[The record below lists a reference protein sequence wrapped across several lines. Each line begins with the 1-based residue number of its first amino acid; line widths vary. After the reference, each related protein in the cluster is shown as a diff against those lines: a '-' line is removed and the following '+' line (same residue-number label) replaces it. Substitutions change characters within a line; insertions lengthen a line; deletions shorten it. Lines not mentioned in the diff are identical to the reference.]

1 MEIYLLDLKTGK
13 ERRLTADSA
22 TDMDPAFSPDGRT
35 IGFVSDRR
43 GKFEVYLVDLDG
55 SNLTRLTETDTF
67 DIQPS
72 FSPDG
77 RWLAFE
83 RGGDVYAIDLKTKAP
98 VNLTRSPGYEGGP
111 SWGP

>member
-1 MEIYLLDLKTGK
+1 MEIYILDLETGK
-13 ERRLTADSA
+13 ERRLTTNPA
-22 TDMDPAFSPDGRT
+22 TDMDPAISPDGKR
-35 IGFVSDRR
+35 IAFVSDRR
-43 GKFEVYLVDLDG
+43 GKFEVYLMNIDG
-55 SNLTRLTETDTF
+55 SNLIRLTETDTF

-83 RGGDVYAIDLKTKAP
+83 RRGDIYAIDLKTKALL
-98 VNLTRSPGYEGGP
+98 NLTRSPGYEGGP

>member
-1 MEIYLLDLKTGK
+1 MEIYLLDLKTGE
-13 ERRLTADSA
+13 ERRLTADPA
-22 TDMDPAFSPDGRT
+22 TDMDPAISPDGRR
-35 IGFVSDRR
+35 IAFVSDRR
-43 GKFEVYLVDLDG
+43 GKFEVYLMDLDG
-55 SNLTRLTETDTF
+55 TNLNRLTETDTF

-83 RGGDVYAIDLKTKAP
+83 RGGDIYAVDLKTKAF
-98 VNLTRSPGYEGGP
+98 VNLTRSPSYEGGP